1 MLHKT
6 RGIVFRFV
14 KYGET
19 SIIVTIFTELFGLQS
34 YIVNGVR
41 SSKAATKMSLF
52 QPLTLLEMVVYYKE
66 TASILRIKEV
76 KCHYHYQSIYN
87 DVKKSTI
94 SMFLNEIIN
103 KSIKEETHA
112 GEVCRFLFESLEAFD
127 KQLSNYE
134 NFHLVFLVKLSR
146 YLGFGLH
153 NSTDIL
159 TGKMLDIEEEQLF
172 NLLLAADYHEI
183 LVMSNS
189 QRRALLELIIQFYTT
204 HTENMSEIRSI
215 QVLREILG

>member
-1 MLHKT
+1 VLHKT

-41 SSKAATKMSLF
+41 SAKASTKISLF
-52 QPLTLLEMVVYYKE
+52 QPLTLLDLVVYHKE
-66 TASILRIKEV
+66 NAAIMRIKEV
-76 KCHYHYQSIYN
+76 RCAYHFKTLYQ
-87 DVKKSTI
+87 DVKKATVSL
-94 SMFLNEIIN
+94 FLNEVIN

-112 GEVCRFLFESLEAFD
+112 NEVGRFLFESLETLD
-127 KQLSNYE
+127 KMGGGYE
-134 NFHLVFLVKLSR
+134 NFHLIFLIKLSR
-146 YLGFGLH
+146 YLGFGLY

-159 TGKMLDIEEEQLF
+159 TGKMLDTKEELIF
-172 NLLLAADYHEI
+172 NALVEANYDSEI
-183 LVMSNS
+183 AITNT
-189 QRRALLELIIQFYTT
+189 QRRALLDLIIQFYTT

-215 QVLREILG
+215 EVLREVLG